1 MYQYKAILKSS
12 KKVIAEGHNVEDIEH
27 KVKHFKREQKKGLH
41 TKGNEVIEIFHNK
54 INHISGKIKEELI
67 KVI

>member
-1 MYQYKAILKSS
+1 MYQYKAVLKSS
-12 KKVIAEGHNVEDIEH
+12 KKVIAEGHSVEDVEH

-41 TKGNEVIEIFHNK
+41 TKGNDVIEIIHNK
-54 INHISGKIKEELI
+54 INHISGNKKEELI

>member
-12 KKVIAEGHNVEDIEH
+12 REVIAEGHNIEEIEN

-41 TKGNEVIEIFHNK
+41 TKANDVIEVIHNK
-54 INHISGKIKEELI
+54 INHVSGKKKEELI
-67 KVI
+67 KVL